1 MDVLDLDAFSSCPA
15 SILDDISLSGV
26 LPIDTAIFGEGP
38 NWTTDRT
45 DNQNQCWPRQIGLS
59 NPYSQVL
66 SPLEGLFPRTNQ
78 TWIGSPAGTNTSQEG
93 GEQYANES
101 STLASIVCSNLH
113 DITSNPHQSSIRT
126 LLQEVAIKALD
137 ATIFPNA
144 SNEDSSAPTLHHPH
158 YERHI
163 VQEYANAYF
172 DEFHQRFPFILRDQF
187 QCLMDAL
194 LTRKLPGGSPAVPLI
209 NAILSLGCRLVQKR
223 KTNDPRVAD
232 REARRYHAVAL
243 GAREH
248 LTIYFQSLQT
258 SALALSLVSTA
269 VQHCLTLK
277 LNRIKSVR
285 TLASSDQEYQLLRH
299 VFWVVYSLEK
309 PLAMRLGRCSSIDDD
324 FVDFSPRMIQNSSEP
339 GTTNQPGLFI
349 HLCEHAKL
357 CSMVVKQL
365 YGITKSRARR
375 NDIQETF
382 HSLDML
388 LQDWRDSRLEQ
399 RGLIQTDP
407 GLPVPERTI
416 QSSYDENNVEL
427 YLRYHELK
435 VTIYHKGKPCV
446 QSAREVLSQAH
457 LWEPS
462 AKYSDWLIVQV
473 PIMACCVLLID
484 VFSNDRSEDFRSNM
498 AFLGMASGWLGRLA
512 ITTSHSIAFN
522 EIMELISL
530 AQQQCKI

>member
-187 QCLMDAL
+187 QCSMDAL

-248 LTIYFQSLQT
+248 L
-258 SALALSLVSTA
+258 
-269 VQHCLTLK
+269 
-277 LNRIKSVR
+277 
-285 TLASSDQEYQLLRH
+285 
-299 VFWVVYSLEK
+299 
-309 PLAMRLGRCSSIDDD
+309 SIDDD
-324 FVDFSPRMIQNSSEP
+324 FVDFSPLMIQNSSEP

-462 AKYSDWLIVQV
+462 AKLIVQV